1 VDSLAQRVL
10 AYVRKHGL
18 LHPGDRVGVAVS
30 GGADSVALFR
40 LLLDLRNEIG
50 IVPWL
55 VHLNHQLRGAESDG
69 DEQFVRD
76 LVATHGVGIVC
87 ESRDVAAYA
96 TNHKL
101 SLETAARK
109 SRYEFF
115 AHALKSLDRIAT
127 AHSLD
132 DQAETVLLKL
142 ARGAG
147 SRGLAGIYPEL
158 KVQSLKQEEKNK
170 SIVRP
175 LLSTSRKDLEAY
187 LREIGQTWREDSS
200 NRDLRHTRN
209 RIRHGIL
216 PRLQTHVNPSVRNA
230 LAESAEIARAEEE
243 YFAGEITR
251 ILPQVWNYAGR
262 SLNLPL
268 LSNFPLALQRRLL
281 RDAAASLGINLEF
294 HHVEELLASAQSG
307 SRVSLP
313 GNWTAARGAGLDKDH
328 LRFEPPRA
336 NSASCD
342 EDADDKDADYE
353 YELSVPG
360 TLLLREA
367 GLQLQV
373 TLVAGN
379 GPPRGYNPDHLLDA
393 KFARRPLVVRNW
405 RSGERFW
412 PAHTS
417 TPKKIK
423 ELLQDHHVTGA
434 AKKRCPVIASGED
447 VIWIYRLGVGK
458 SYQAGNEGG
467 VLIRDFPIS
476 EESS

>member
-1 VDSLAQRVL
+1 
-10 AYVRKHGL
+10 
-18 LHPGDRVGVAVS
+18 
-30 GGADSVALFR
+30 
-40 LLLDLRNEIG
+40 
-50 IVPWL
+50 
-55 VHLNHQLRGAESDG
+55 LRGAESDG

-76 LVATHGVGIVC
+76 LAAVHGIAVVC
-87 ESRDVAAYA
+87 ERRDVAAYA

-101 SLETAARK
+101 SLETAARE

-115 AHALKSLDRIAT
+115 AHALESLDRVAT

-158 KVQSLKQEEKNK
+158 KVGVKQGEKTK

-175 LLSTSRKDLEAY
+175 LLSTSRLEIEAY

-230 LAESAEIARAEEE
+230 LAESADIARAEEE
-243 YFAGEITR
+243 YFSGEVAR
-251 ILPQVWNYAGR
+251 ILPQVWNPADR
-262 SLNLPL
+262 SLQLQL
-268 LSNFPLALQRRLL
+268 LANFPLALQRRLL
-281 RDAAASLGINLEF
+281 RAAAASLGIHLEF
-294 HHVEELLASAQSG
+294 QHVEELLASAQSG
-307 SRVSLP
+307 SRATLP
-313 GNWTAARGAGLDKDH
+313 GNWTATREAGSKSTGR

-336 NSASCD
+336 DSAGGD
-342 EDADDKDADYE
+342 GDASEDADYE

-360 TLLLREA
+360 TLLLPEA
-367 GLQLQV
+367 GLRLQV

-379 GPPRGYNPDHLLDA
+379 GTQGGYNPDHLLDA
-393 KFARRPLVVRNW
+393 RFARRPLVVRNW

-417 TPKKIK
+417 TAKKIK
-423 ELLQDHHVTGA
+423 DLLQDHHVTGK
-434 AKKRCPVIASGED
+434 AKRRCPVIASGED
-447 VIWIYRLGVGK
+447 VIWIHRLGVGK
-458 SYQAGNEGG
+458 SYRAGNEEG